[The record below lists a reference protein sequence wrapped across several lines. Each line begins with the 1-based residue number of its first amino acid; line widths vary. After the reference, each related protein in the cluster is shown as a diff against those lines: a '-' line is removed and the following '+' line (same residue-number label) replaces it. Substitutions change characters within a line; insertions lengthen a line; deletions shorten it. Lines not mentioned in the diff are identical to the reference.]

1 MIIPDINL
9 LVYAYDKSVP
19 AHRAAARWWAD
30 LLSAV
35 TPVGIPHLVLF
46 DFTRLITNLRIVSHP
61 QSVAETAGIVRSWI
75 AQPNV
80 QIILPGDGHA
90 DRVLDL
96 LQEIG
101 AGGNLVTD
109 AQLAALAIEHHAVLH
124 TADADFLRFPGVRW
138 LNPITG
144 VGSDTLRRR

>member
-9 LVYAYDKSVP
+9 LVYAYDNSVP
-19 AHRAAARWWAD
+19 AHRAAARWWEE

-46 DFTRLITNLRIVSHP
+46 GFTRLITNPRVVSHP
-61 QSVAETAGIVRSWI
+61 KSIAETASFVRSWI

-80 QIILPGDGHA
+80 QIIQPGDGHT

-96 LQEIG
+96 LQQIN
-101 AGGNLVTD
+101 AGGNLVSD

-138 LNPITG
+138 FNPITG
-144 VGSDTLRRR
+144 ISSDKLRRR